1 MSNDIAI
8 EVKNI
13 SKKYKI
19 GTSNPSYYTLRDLL
33 SDIPKAIKDGFKKSK
48 REEEIFWAL
57 NDVSFSLKK
66 GEVLGIIGKNGA
78 GKSTLLKILARIVPP
93 TNGTIKIAGKVSS
106 MLEVGTGFNQ
116 ELTGRENIYLN
127 GAILGM
133 KKEQI
138 DKNLNKIIDFS
149 GVRKFIDTPVKR
161 YSSGM
166 QVRLAFSVAAHLKPQ
181 ILLLDEVLSVGDM
194 AFQRKSLAKMY
205 SITKNEGTTAV
216 FVSHD
221 LNSVDMLCD
230 KAILLDAGKIISF
243 GKTRKVISDYVKD
256 FYESRKKAKLNISRR
271 TGPGPL
277 RITKFWIEKM
287 EGEKVV
293 SPFNGE
299 PCKFVFEYKS
309 TDNLPQKN
317 VDFGFS
323 VHTLIRQALF
333 LHYLS
338 FTNQVMKKCPA
349 SGRFY
354 FQFDKLPLAQGSY
367 IIATRILI
375 DEKEVDYLPDA
386 AEFSVDEGDFYKTG
400 LPVRQKHSP
409 FYVEGHWVNQQNEK

>member
-1 MSNDIAI
+1 MKNGIAI
-8 EVKNI
+8 EVTNL

-19 GTSNPSYYTLRDLL
+19 GLSNPSYYTLRDLI
-33 SDIPKAIKDGFKKSK
+33 SDIPKAIQDGFKKK
-48 REEEIFWAL
+48 DRKDEIFWAL
-57 NDVSFSLKK
+57 NDISFTLKK

-93 TNGTIKIAGKVSS
+93 THGIIKIAGKVSS

-133 KKEQI
+133 KKAQI
-138 DKNLNKIIDFS
+138 DRNLDKIIDFS

-230 KAILLDAGKIISF
+230 KAILLDNGKIVSF

-277 RITKFWIEKM
+277 RVTKFWIENMKDQ
-287 EGEKVV
+287 KVT

-299 PCKFVFEYKS
+299 PCRFVFEYKS
-309 TDNLPQKN
+309 TGNLPQKN

-323 VHTLIRQALF
+323 VQTLTRQALF
-333 LHYLS
+333 LHYFS
-338 FTNQVMKKCPA
+338 FTNQVMKTCPT

-375 DEKEVDYLPDA
+375 GEKEVDYVPDA
-386 AEFSVDEGDFYKTG
+386 AEFSVDEGDFYETG

-409 FYVEGHWVNQQNEK
+409 FYVDGHWII

>member
-1 MSNDIAI
+1 MKDDIAI
-8 EVKNI
+8 EVSNL
-13 SKKYKI
+13 SKKYNI
-19 GTSNPSYYTLRDLL
+19 GINNQSYYTLRDFISGL
-33 SDIPKAIKDGFKKSK
+33 PKGFKNIFKK
-48 REEEIFWAL
+48 NYNKDEVFWAL
-57 NDVSFSLKK
+57 KDVSFSVKK

-78 GKSTLLKILARIVPP
+78 GKSTLLKILARIIPP
-93 TNGTIKIAGKVSS
+93 TNGTVKISGKISS

-116 ELTGRENIYLN
+116 ELTGRENIYIN

-133 KKEQI
+133 KKDEI
-138 DKNLNKIIDFS
+138 SKNLNKIINFS

-181 ILLLDEVLSVGDM
+181 VLLLDEVLSVGDM

-230 KAILLDAGKIISF
+230 KAILLEDGKIISF

-256 FYESRKKAKLNISRR
+256 YYESQKSKKLNISRR

-277 RITKFWIEKM
+277 RITKFWIENMHGK
-287 EGEKVV
+287 KVV
-293 SPFNGE
+293 SPPNGKA
-299 PCKFVFEYKS
+299 CKFVFEYLSSDK
-309 TDNLPQKN
+309 TEQKN

-323 VHTLIRQALF
+323 VHTLTRQSLF
-333 LHYLS
+333 LHYFS
-338 FTNQVMKKCPA
+338 FTNQVMKKCPVK
-349 SGRFY
+349 GRFY
-354 FQFDKLPLAQGSY
+354 FKFDKLPLAQGGY
-367 IIATRILI
+367 IIATRLLI
-375 DEKEVDYLPDA
+375 GGKESDYIPDA

-409 FYVEGHWVNQQNEK
+409 LYVDGSWEMK

>member
-1 MSNDIAI
+1 MTK
-8 EVKNI
+8 EVSRWQK
-13 SKKYKI
+13 
-19 GTSNPSYYTLRDLL
+19 
-33 SDIPKAIKDGFKKSK
+33 
-48 REEEIFWAL
+48 EEIFWAL
-57 NDVSFSLKK
+57 NDISFSLKK

-93 TNGTIKIAGKVSS
+93 THGSIEISGKVSS
-106 MLEVGTGFNQ
+106 MLEVGTGFNP

-133 KKEQI
+133 KKAQI

-230 KAILLDAGKIISF
+230 KAILLDDGKIVSF

-256 FYESRKKAKLNISRR
+256 FYESRKKVKLNTSRR
-271 TGPGPL
+271 SGPGPL
-277 RITKFWIEKM
+277 RIIKFWIENMK
-287 EGEKVV
+287 GQKIVT
-293 SPFNGE
+293 PFNGK
-299 PCKFVFEYKS
+299 PCKFVFEYKF
-309 TDNLPQKN
+309 P
-317 VDFGFS
+317 V
-323 VHTLIRQALF
+323 
-333 LHYLS
+333 
-338 FTNQVMKKCPA
+338 KK
-349 SGRFY
+349 
-354 FQFDKLPLAQGSY
+354 
-367 IIATRILI
+367 
-375 DEKEVDYLPDA
+375 
-386 AEFSVDEGDFYKTG
+386 
-400 LPVRQKHSP
+400 
-409 FYVEGHWVNQQNEK
+409 

>member
-1 MSNDIAI
+1 MNKDIAI
-8 EVKNI
+8 EVKNL

-19 GTSNPSYYTLRDLL
+19 GISNPSYYTLRDLI
-33 SDIPKAIKDGFKKSK
+33 SDIPKAIKDGFKKGVK
-48 REEEIFWAL
+48 KEEIFWAL
-57 NDVSFSLKK
+57 NDISFSLKK

-93 TNGTIKIAGKVSS
+93 THGSIEISGKVSS
-106 MLEVGTGFNQ
+106 MLEVGTGFNP

-133 KKEQI
+133 KKAQI

-205 SITKNEGTTAV
+205 FITKNEGTTAV

-230 KAILLDAGKIISF
+230 KAILLDDGKIVSF
-243 GKTRKVISDYVKD
+243 GKTKRIILWVI
-256 FYESRKKAKLNISRR
+256 N
-271 TGPGPL
+271 
-277 RITKFWIEKM
+277 TK
-287 EGEKVV
+287 
-293 SPFNGE
+293 NG
-299 PCKFVFEYKS
+299 
-309 TDNLPQKN
+309 
-317 VDFGFS
+317 
-323 VHTLIRQALF
+323 
-333 LHYLS
+333 
-338 FTNQVMKKCPA
+338 
-349 SGRFY
+349 
-354 FQFDKLPLAQGSY
+354 
-367 IIATRILI
+367 
-375 DEKEVDYLPDA
+375 
-386 AEFSVDEGDFYKTG
+386 
-400 LPVRQKHSP
+400 
-409 FYVEGHWVNQQNEK
+409 